1 MFQTTFFLV
10 GGFNPSE
17 KYWSK
22 WMISPGWG
30 GNKKNWN
37 HNLVLVSISLYIKI
51 PVVHLG
57 LKTTT
62 HKENHSV
69 ANHVRFHAS
78 TPLPYLVILPCQY
91 LSQNSWFA
99 EFLVICQ
106 PKNNVNGPP
115 GVPLI
120 VINGGTWGRFCWWAL
135 MGLHG
140 VNFYPTLRGEMT
152 PLTTGDRAHL
162 VVRLFLSHR
171 GSVEN
176 GFLQNEFP
184 GKTWG

>member
-1 MFQTTFFLV
+1 M
-10 GGFNPSE
+10 
-17 KYWSK
+17 
-22 WMISPGWG
+22 
-30 GNKKNWN
+30 
-37 HNLVLVSISLYIKI
+37 
-51 PVVHLG
+51 HLG

-162 VVRLFLSHR
+162 VVRLFLSQPWFSRKWVPPKWVSWKNMRVMLHR
-171 GSVEN
+171 TMITCQN
-176 GFLQNEFP
+176 GYSKSSKHPLTKWF
-184 GKTWG
+184 